1 MIKTNFMININ
12 KKLPNQY
19 MKTERNKYGGE
30 NITDQQMSVVHTE
43 DYNT

>member
-1 MIKTNFMININ
+1 MIKANFMININ

-19 MKTERNKYGGE
+19 MKAERNKYGGK
-30 NITDQQMSVVHTE
+30 NITDQQMSVVQTE